1 MVKKIGTVKRPEI
14 AIEITQYRPFY
25 ILGPVSKAGDYPYRP
40 NLTVLQAVG
49 IAGGFRRTADERP
62 ERESISGEGDLSVL
76 QLNMSS
82 YLTQLARLNAELSD
96 AGTITFPAE
105 INSQANNPTV
115 RDFIKQQVSIFQSRK
130 ESMRAQLKSYE
141 ALKVLLAQEVTSL
154 NERAQSQQR
163 QIELAKR
170 ERDAV
175 DTLMNKGLTVNAR
188 QSTLEQQL
196 AQFESS
202 RLDISTSILRAQQEL
217 SKADRDSLE
226 LRNKFKNAVSDEIHA
241 VSLKVQETK
250 EKINTAQALL
260 SETDGYITKASD
272 RNARISYTIV
282 RKVDGKVQEI
292 AADESTPVFPRTWSA
307 SGSTDGPISSR
318 PGAPNSGPSRRP
330 GSFRS
335 AAEEHPV
342 AGVARTATPP
352 SMQAARGRNIRGF
365 HKSSVTGAA
374 SAACSD
380 EGRCAAAASNRHP
393 TRQRYLRRACAAAQA
408 DGCVALIP
416 TRLPPCD
423 GRQDRGLPAG
433 PTTPAWPHTNA
444 TPLRLERHNTV
455 STRQTE

>member
-1 MVKKIGTVKRPEI
+1 MDKHAAGWKRRIKRMRHAGSKSLAVVCSLVVLIVMLPASGYALDSDYKLGAGDKARVRASEWRASQAQVYEWDAISGEYTVNSAGYISMPLIGDVKAAGKTTSELSDVIAEGLVKKIGTVKRPEI

-292 AADESTPVFPRTWSA
+292 AADESTPVFPEDVVRVRINRRPDFVETGRTEL
-307 SGSTDGPISSR
+307 GSEQAAGQL
-318 PGAPNSGPSRRP
+318 PGA
-330 GSFRS
+330 
-335 AAEEHPV
+335 
-342 AGVARTATPP
+342 
-352 SMQAARGRNIRGF
+352 QL
-365 HKSSVTGAA
+365 KSK
-374 SAACSD
+374 
-380 EGRCAAAASNRHP
+380 R
-393 TRQRYLRRACAAAQA
+393 
-408 DGCVALIP
+408 
-416 TRLPPCD
+416 
-423 GRQDRGLPAG
+423 
-433 PTTPAWPHTNA
+433 
-444 TPLRLERHNTV
+444 
-455 STRQTE
+455 

>member
-1 MVKKIGTVKRPEI
+1 MDKHAGGWKRRIKRMRHAGSKSLAVVCSLVVLIVMLPASGYALDGDYKLGAGDKARVRASEWRASQAQVYEWDAISGEYTVNSAGYISMPLIGDVKAAGKTTSELSDVIAEGLVKKIGTVKRPEI

-292 AADESTPVFPRTWSA
+292 AADESTPVFPEDVVRVRINRRPDFVETGRTEL
-307 SGSTDGPISSR
+307 GSEQAAGQL
-318 PGAPNSGPSRRP
+318 PGAQLKS
-330 GSFRS
+330 
-335 AAEEHPV
+335 
-342 AGVARTATPP
+342 
-352 SMQAARGRNIRGF
+352 IR
-365 HKSSVTGAA
+365 
-374 SAACSD
+374 
-380 EGRCAAAASNRHP
+380 
-393 TRQRYLRRACAAAQA
+393 
-408 DGCVALIP
+408 
-416 TRLPPCD
+416 
-423 GRQDRGLPAG
+423 
-433 PTTPAWPHTNA
+433 
-444 TPLRLERHNTV
+444 
-455 STRQTE
+455 

>member
-1 MVKKIGTVKRPEI
+1 MDKHAAGWKRRIKRMRHAGSKSLAVVCSLVVLIVMLPASGYALDSDYKLGAGDKARVRASEWRASQAQVYEWDAISGEYTVNSAGYISMPLIGDVKAAGKTTSELSDVIAEGLVKKIGTVKRPEI

-292 AADESTPVFPRTWSA
+292 AADESTPVFPEDVVRVRINRRPDFVETGRTEL
-307 SGSTDGPISSR
+307 GSEQAAGQL
-318 PGAPNSGPSRRP
+318 PGAQLKS
-330 GSFRS
+330 
-335 AAEEHPV
+335 
-342 AGVARTATPP
+342 
-352 SMQAARGRNIRGF
+352 IR
-365 HKSSVTGAA
+365 
-374 SAACSD
+374 
-380 EGRCAAAASNRHP
+380 
-393 TRQRYLRRACAAAQA
+393 
-408 DGCVALIP
+408 
-416 TRLPPCD
+416 
-423 GRQDRGLPAG
+423 
-433 PTTPAWPHTNA
+433 
-444 TPLRLERHNTV
+444 
-455 STRQTE
+455 

>member
-1 MVKKIGTVKRPEI
+1 MDKHAAGWKRRIKRMRHAGSKSLAVVCSLVVLIVMLPASGYALDGDYKLGAGDKARVRASEWRASQAQVYEWDAISGEYTVNSAGYISMPLIGDVKAAGKTTSELSDVIAEGLVKKIGTVKRPEI

-292 AADESTPVFPRTWSA
+292 AADESTPVFPEDVVRVRINRRPDFVETGRTEL
-307 SGSTDGPISSR
+307 GSEQAAGQL
-318 PGAPNSGPSRRP
+318 PGAQLKS
-330 GSFRS
+330 
-335 AAEEHPV
+335 
-342 AGVARTATPP
+342 
-352 SMQAARGRNIRGF
+352 IR
-365 HKSSVTGAA
+365 
-374 SAACSD
+374 
-380 EGRCAAAASNRHP
+380 
-393 TRQRYLRRACAAAQA
+393 
-408 DGCVALIP
+408 
-416 TRLPPCD
+416 
-423 GRQDRGLPAG
+423 
-433 PTTPAWPHTNA
+433 
-444 TPLRLERHNTV
+444 
-455 STRQTE
+455 

>member
-1 MVKKIGTVKRPEI
+1 MRHAGSKSLAVVCSLVVLIVMLPASGYALDSDYKLGAGDKARVRASEWRASQAQVYEWDAISGEYTVNSAGYISMPLIGDVKAAGKTTSELSDVIAEGLVKKIGTVKRPEI

-292 AADESTPVFPRTWSA
+292 AADESTPVFPEDVVRVRINRRPDFVETGRTEL
-307 SGSTDGPISSR
+307 GSEQAAGQL
-318 PGAPNSGPSRRP
+318 PGAQLKS
-330 GSFRS
+330 
-335 AAEEHPV
+335 
-342 AGVARTATPP
+342 
-352 SMQAARGRNIRGF
+352 IR
-365 HKSSVTGAA
+365 
-374 SAACSD
+374 
-380 EGRCAAAASNRHP
+380 
-393 TRQRYLRRACAAAQA
+393 
-408 DGCVALIP
+408 
-416 TRLPPCD
+416 
-423 GRQDRGLPAG
+423 
-433 PTTPAWPHTNA
+433 
-444 TPLRLERHNTV
+444 
-455 STRQTE
+455 